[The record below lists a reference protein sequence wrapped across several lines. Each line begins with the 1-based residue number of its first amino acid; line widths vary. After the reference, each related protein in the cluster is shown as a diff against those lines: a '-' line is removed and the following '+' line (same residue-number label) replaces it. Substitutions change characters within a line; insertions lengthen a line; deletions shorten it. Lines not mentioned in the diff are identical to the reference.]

1 MDVGSDQQQMVPE
14 LLRGAWRRKWIR
26 HAAGTTD
33 TATIVVWLQLERLM
47 ADIRVPGTHQELADR
62 GDLKNCDRPDLQRLL
77 EGESSSG
84 YTTCTPV
91 ETDRSGVRTATAA
104 WHGRAGDQDGNRDD
118 SRDGTDGGRGSAVG
132 FQPVTAYPEPGL
144 IEWNTDGT
152 ILTERAPSGDYVE
165 EWHLVAGSRDRLEHL
180 VIDERTEIYV
190 AGPVA
195 IRVVDRPV
203 SPTRTARLSELAAG
217 ADDRTLRALA
227 DCEFSLA
234 EQDPDDGRFLICT
247 STLPWLIGTEIG
259 VQ

>member
-1 MDVGSDQQQMVPE
+1 MVPE

-26 HAAGTTD
+26 HADGTTD

-47 ADIRVPGTHQELADR
+47 ADIRVPGTHQDLADR
-62 GDLKNCDRPDLQRLL
+62 GDLETCGRSELLRLL

-91 ETDRSGVRTATAA
+91 EIDPSGVRTATAA
-104 WHGRAGDQDGNRDD
+104 WHGRAEIQDDN
-118 SRDGTDGGRGSAVG
+118 RDGTDGAAGSAVG

-144 IEWNTDGT
+144 IEWNNDGT

-165 EWHLVAGSRDRLEHL
+165 EWHLTAGSRDRLEHL

-203 SPTRTARLSELAAG
+203 PPTRTARLSELAAG

-227 DCEFSLA
+227 NCEFSLA
-234 EQDPDDGRFLICT
+234 QQDPDDGRFVIST